1 MTIHPFFAPSVHL
14 SLLSKVHQ
22 NGEAGKV
29 DIRIQFFQM
38 QIRCDVSLGGM
49 LIDRTY
55 RNIGF
60 RSLDCH
66 ILAHKKSSLIR
77 FHYFVI
83 RHIFFQYT
91 SSHMQWHHTT
101 RYSFPKKRPNQTATV
116 TCPTLVIAKIT
127 LEMPATPAEPDKS
140 SESVVFKLQDFG
152 IF

>member
-55 RNIGF
+55 RSIGF
-60 RSLDCH
+60 RLPYPCIQKIIFDKVSLLCNTTH
-66 ILAHKKSSLIR
+66 ILSIYIIAYAMTSYNKIAAKSNCNCNMSHLGNCQNHLGDACHTSRTWQIIR
-77 FHYFVI
+77 TCRVCI
-83 RHIFFQYT
+83 RVLGYL
-91 SSHMQWHHTT
+91 WW
-101 RYSFPKKRPNQTATV
+101 
-116 TCPTLVIAKIT
+116 L
-127 LEMPATPAEPDKS
+127 
-140 SESVVFKLQDFG
+140 
-152 IF
+152 